1 MAKTRPD
8 LFAKQTLV
16 SEEPL
21 FVFGTGQFED
31 LMKTDGL
38 ENTTRA
44 IVEESN
50 DMLGGNVMTY
60 ETLQDGTATIF
71 NLLPEYKDIAPEDRR
86 LSSEAMLSL
95 FTNVEDYG
103 QYDPIAN
110 LIPAAGLPGIALK
123 GIVLLGGGFAGA
135 IGAAM
140 TAETV
145 ENAVL
150 GEKPPVMPSLQAAS
164 NFGEAAIYGVS
175 MLHAP
180 HTMNPAKFKRAGN
193 GAINFLDNFKN
204 VATGRFAGQ
213 AADDAIELTA
223 VNAGLTSSAYKAANK
238 AREAAKV
245 GPMFG
250 GSQGISVLGLTRL
263 NPKGYLVNPLKGPIT
278 GRVLAG
284 IEGGFSKSMQY
295 GVEKGK
301 TFLGMEMAAGAGAGG
316 GGGGGG
322 ATYLLLFL
330 KLLRLILPAEG
341 A

>member
-103 QYDPIAN
+103 QYDPNNTSGTKELTSLRHSAARTSPEAIAGGYGFAYGMRAAAPIAN
-110 LIPAAGLPGIALK
+110 LIPAAGLPGVALK

-193 GAINFLDNFKN
+193 GAINFLDNFKPIN
-204 VATGRFAGQ
+204 F
-213 AADDAIELTA
+213 III
-223 VNAGLTSSAYKAANK
+223 K
-238 AREAAKV
+238 KV
-245 GPMFG
+245 
-250 GSQGISVLGLTRL
+250 
-263 NPKGYLVNPLKGPIT
+263 
-278 GRVLAG
+278 
-284 IEGGFSKSMQY
+284 
-295 GVEKGK
+295 
-301 TFLGMEMAAGAGAGG
+301 
-316 GGGGGG
+316 
-322 ATYLLLFL
+322 
-330 KLLRLILPAEG
+330 
-341 A
+341 